1 MSDPLAT
8 IESKYEI
15 LGKIKEGGMG
25 AIYLVRHRLLGETR
39 VVKVLRP
46 QLDDQAEF
54 HARFLREARTA
65 IQLRHPNIAQ
75 LYDFTADEAG
85 NAYIVMEYIEGLDLR
100 ELLRRTGPPPLGLTI
115 EIAVQ
120 ALAALGFLH
129 RRSMVHR
136 DISPDNLM
144 LTRDADGK
152 PVVKLV
158 DLGIVKELHSDV
170 SELTS
175 TGVFVGK
182 LRYGA
187 PEQFGAGGAAA
198 LDQRAD
204 LYSFG
209 VVLYE
214 LLTGKHPIQG
224 ESASQLIAGH
234 IAMAPIGF
242 DVNDPQGRV
251 PAELRAIVMRLLAKK
266 PEDRYPTAEA
276 LADALRALQPSLPWA
291 GADVE
296 HCFAGFTP
304 AAQAAPVSPSTQER
318 LDRQFAGRGTP
329 PPPTVSATAPT
340 AGADA
345 TAPTRPMAL
354 GEGSGGAAAAYQT
367 GPTRKLAPA
376 EASAPPALGER
387 TTPTVPIPAPLPPA
401 PPPAPAA
408 APAATPRK
416 ASVAVLLAAAALVV
430 AAALGAG
437 AWLLRDR
444 LAGHA
449 VKAAPA
455 ASSGG
460 TTVAAGEGMLV
471 VHAVPWATVVS
482 ITDASGA
489 ARPLPAEAV
498 TPLALEVPA
507 GKYSITLRSPSSGAT
522 TVLKTEVRAGETTR
536 ALAEVER
543 VDAVTFLSRMGVA
556 R

>member
-1 MSDPLAT
+1 MSDPLAN

-25 AIYLVRHRLLGETR
+25 AIYMVRHRLLGETR

-54 HARFLREARTA
+54 HTRFLREARTA

-75 LYDFTADEAG
+75 LYDFTADDGG

-100 ELLRRTGPPPLGLTI
+100 ELLRRSGPPPLGLTF

-120 ALAALGFLH
+120 SLGALGFLH

-158 DLGIVKELHSDV
+158 DLGIVKELHSEV

-182 LRYGA
+182 VRYAA

-224 ESASQLIAGH
+224 DSASQLIAGH
-234 IAMAPIGF
+234 LYSPPVGF
-242 DVNDPQGRV
+242 DVTDPQGRV
-251 PAELRAIVMRLLAKK
+251 PGEVRAIVLKLLEKK
-266 PEDRYPTAEA
+266 PDDRFPTAEA
-276 LADALRALQPSLPWA
+276 LADALRALQSARPWSA
-291 GADVE
+291 ADVE
-296 HCFAGFTP
+296 GCFAGFKP
-304 AAQAAPVSPSTQER
+304 SLQQAPVSPSTQER
-318 LDRQFAGRGTP
+318 LDRQFAGHGTP
-329 PPPTVSATAPT
+329 PPPTVSATAP
-340 AGADA
+340 AAGGADA
-345 TAPTRPMAL
+345 TAPTRPMVL
-354 GEGSGGAAAAYQT
+354 GDGSGGAAATYHTA
-367 GPTRKLAPA
+367 PTRKMAPG
-376 EASAPPALGER
+376 ERSAPVPVGER
-387 TTPTVPIPAPLPPA
+387 TAPTMPIAV
-401 PPPAPAA
+401 PPPAPAS
-408 APAATPRK
+408 APRRT
-416 ASVAVLLAAAALVV
+416 STVVFLVAAAAVVV
-430 AAALGAG
+430 AALGGG

-444 LAGHA
+444 LR
-449 VKAAPA
+449 
-455 ASSGG
+455 GG
-460 TTVAAGEGMLV
+460 TAATTSASGSAAATGLLV
-471 VHAVPWATVVS
+471 VHAVPWAEVVS
-482 ITDASGA
+482 VTGA
-489 ARPLPAEAV
+489 GGNARPLPQPAT
-498 TPLALEVPA
+498 TPLSLEVPPGSYTVA
-507 GKYSITLRSPSSGAT
+507 VRAPDTGKVTAM
-522 TVLKTEVRAGETTR
+522 TVQVRAGETAR
-536 ALAEVER
+536 CLAEVKQ
-543 VDAVTFLSRMGVA
+543 VDAATFLSRMGL
-556 R
+556 

>member
-1 MSDPLAT
+1 MSDPLAS

-25 AIYLVRHRLLGETR
+25 AIYMVRHRLLGETR

-54 HARFLREARTA
+54 HTRFLREARTA

-75 LYDFTADEAG
+75 LYDFTADDQG

-100 ELLRRTGPPPLGLTI
+100 ELLRRIGPPPLGLTI
-115 EIAVQ
+115 ELAVQ
-120 ALAALGFLH
+120 SLAALGFLH

-158 DLGIVKELHSDV
+158 DLGIVKELHSEV

-182 LRYGA
+182 VRYAA

-198 LDQRAD
+198 LDRRAD

-234 IAMAPIGF
+234 IAMPPVGF
-242 DVNDPQGRV
+242 DVTDPQGRV
-251 PAELRAIVMRLLAKK
+251 PAELRAIVMKLLEKK
-266 PEDRYPTAEA
+266 PDDRYPTAEA
-276 LADALRALQPSLPWA
+276 LAAALHELQPALPWTA
-291 GADVE
+291 ADVQ
-296 HCFAGFTP
+296 HCFANFTP
-304 AAQAAPVSPSTQER
+304 SFPPAPVSPSTQER

-329 PPPTVSATAPT
+329 PPPTVSATAP
-340 AGADA
+340 AGGADA
-345 TAPTRPMAL
+345 TAPTRPMVL
-354 GEGSGGAAAAYQT
+354 GEGIGGADAYRTAPTRKMKPEEATAPAGAGERTAPTMPMPVTLPPPAAGAAPRRVSTAVFLVAAAA
-367 GPTRKLAPA
+367 
-376 EASAPPALGER
+376 
-387 TTPTVPIPAPLPPA
+387 V
-401 PPPAPAA
+401 
-408 APAATPRK
+408 
-416 ASVAVLLAAAALVV
+416 VL
-430 AAALGAG
+430 AALGGG

-444 LAGHA
+444 FG
-449 VKAAPA
+449 
-455 ASSGG
+455 GG
-460 TTVAAGEGMLV
+460 TPATTSASGSTAATGLLV
-471 VHAVPWATVVS
+471 IHAVPWGEVVAVA
-482 ITDASGA
+482 DAGGG
-489 ARPLPAEAV
+489 ARPLPPRAS
-498 TPLALEVPA
+498 TPLFLVVPPGA
-507 GKYSITLRSPSSGAT
+507 YTVAVRSPETGKVT
-522 TVLKTEVRAGETTR
+522 TMTVQVRAGETAR
-536 ALAEVER
+536 CLAEVKR
-543 VDAVTFLSRMGVA
+543 IDAATFLSGMG